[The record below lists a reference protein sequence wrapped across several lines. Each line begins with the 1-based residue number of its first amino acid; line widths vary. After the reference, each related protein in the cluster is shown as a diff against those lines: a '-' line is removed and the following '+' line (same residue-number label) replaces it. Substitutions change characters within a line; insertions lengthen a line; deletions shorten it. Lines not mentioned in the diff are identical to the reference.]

1 LISKYL
7 RFAIPSSEFLLL
19 VLAQHPAEY
28 CWLLYVS
35 RLFAEFPTNMAIA
48 NGERCKVELS
58 FSEKKIFHGN
68 LEQTDS
74 KEPVS
79 VPLPSARIIESSC
92 ILPLTMPILLTNHNS
107 WQHCLSISI

>member
-1 LISKYL
+1 MFVFKISKYL

-48 NGERCKVELS
+48 DPKGDRCSVGLPLFK
-58 FSEKKIFHGN
+58 KKIFCEN
-68 LEQTDS
+68 LEQMGS

-92 ILPLTMPILLTNHNS
+92 ILPLTMPMLLSN
-107 WQHCLSISI
+107 QQ